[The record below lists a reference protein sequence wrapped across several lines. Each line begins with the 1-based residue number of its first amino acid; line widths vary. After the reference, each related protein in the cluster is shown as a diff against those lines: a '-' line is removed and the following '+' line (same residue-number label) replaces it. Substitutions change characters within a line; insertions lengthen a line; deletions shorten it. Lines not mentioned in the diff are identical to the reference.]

1 MSSFGTALPLNAP
14 PWPRLVLSSDRNGY
28 GNPYSLDTGSMSES
42 AGAESQLQDTLAD
55 VNEPRTNGFWP
66 DAKAMEEFRKRH
78 KDSLVAD
85 GQATSTVPKVLVHH
99 AIVLESEE
107 GLGRQLPCT
116 DSWNV
121 HPNPIGVTDPNAVVV
136 QPRPEPVIPLEV
148 VVHWLSGDG
157 EAVQDSTDRIASV
170 TANLDRPAF
179 LIDVPED
186 VARRYLE
193 ITHNQSLTKGEAKN
207 ALDQWKSTLSEDM
220 SRKYEQEQSE
230 KEQTLT
236 VERKRQSEATA
247 ALNPSARQ
255 VAEQIEALR
264 ANDNLTIMEE
274 QRLIQDVMQN
284 IPPELRQQLAASSL
298 IDF

>member
-1 MSSFGTALPLNAP
+1 MTFLQLCLLPLCAGSMSSFGTALPLNAP

-42 AGAESQLQDTLAD
+42 AA
-55 VNEPRTNGFWP
+55 
-66 DAKAMEEFRKRH
+66 
-78 KDSLVAD
+78 
-85 GQATSTVPKVLVHH
+85 STVPKVLVHH

-247 ALNPSARQ
+247 ALNPTARQ